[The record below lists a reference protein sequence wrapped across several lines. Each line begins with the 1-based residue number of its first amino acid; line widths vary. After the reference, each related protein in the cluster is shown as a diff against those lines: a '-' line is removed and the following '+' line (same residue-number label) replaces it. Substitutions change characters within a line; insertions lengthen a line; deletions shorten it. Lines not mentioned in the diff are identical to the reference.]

1 MTEIGISEP
10 GSLESEFRTPQSE
23 FHTTFVMSIST
34 MKNTSKTLLA
44 FTLLIVT
51 AALYRII
58 PGRPFGFEPMIA
70 MAIFGGAVI
79 ADKKWAFAIPL
90 AAMLVSD
97 ALYEALTRAHVVN
110 MPGFYKGQA
119 MNYLLI
125 GGITLFGIFMK
136 RVTVVNVATAAI
148 IAPLVYFVLSN
159 TGTWAFH
166 GGYQRPI
173 TFSGWMQA
181 VADGLPFLKWSLLSS
196 VAFSGVLFGAWY
208 ALKGAG
214 KVQPQGI
221 SA

>member
-1 MTEIGISEP
+1 MQTLNSA
-10 GSLESEFRTPQSE
+10 FRL
-23 FHTTFVMSIST
+23 TFAMSIST

-44 FTLLIVT
+44 FALLILT

-70 MAIFGGAVI
+70 MAIFGGAVV

-97 ALYEALTRAHVVN
+97 VLYEALTRAQVVN
-110 MPGFYKGQA
+110 MPGFYDGQW

-136 RVTVVNVATAAI
+136 RVTVANVATAAI
-148 IAPLVYFVLSN
+148 VAPLVYFVLSN

-181 VADGLPFLKWSLLSS
+181 LADGLPFLKWSLLSS

-208 ALKGAG
+208 ALKGSA
-214 KVQPQGI
+214 KMQPQRV

>member
-1 MTEIGISEP
+1 
-10 GSLESEFRTPQSE
+10 
-23 FHTTFVMSIST
+23 

-44 FTLLIVT
+44 FALLILT

-90 AAMLVSD
+90 AAMLLSD
-97 ALYEALTRAHVVN
+97 VLYESLTRARVVN
-110 MPGFYKGQA
+110 MPGFYEGQW

-125 GGITLFGIFMK
+125 GGITCFGVFMK
-136 RVTVVNVATAAI
+136 RLTAVNVVVAAVC
-148 IAPLVYFVLSN
+148 APLVYFLLSN

-173 TFSGWMQA
+173 TFSGWTMA
-181 VADGLPFLKWSLLSS
+181 LADGLPFLKWSVISA
-196 VAFSGVLFGAWY
+196 VAFSGVLFGAWS
-208 ALKGAG
+208 LVKGTRRM
-214 KVQPQGI
+214 PQSI
-221 SA
+221 AA

>member
-1 MTEIGISEP
+1 
-10 GSLESEFRTPQSE
+10 
-23 FHTTFVMSIST
+23 

-44 FTLLIVT
+44 FALLILT
-51 AALYRII
+51 AAVYRII

-70 MAIFGGAVI
+70 MAVFGGAII

-97 ALYEALTRAHVVN
+97 ALYEALTHAHVVN
-110 MPGFYKGQA
+110 MPGFYNGQW

-125 GGITLFGIFMK
+125 GGITFFGIFMK
-136 RVTVVNVATAAI
+136 RINVVNVAAAAI
-148 IAPLVYFVLSN
+148 VAPLIYFVLSN

-173 TFSGWMQA
+173 TFSGWLQA
-181 VADGLPFLKWSLLSS
+181 MADGLPFLKWSLMSA

-208 ALKGAG
+208 ALNGAD
-214 KVQPQGI
+214 KMQPQGV